1 MAIVFSVLCAVVYGA
16 SDFCGGLASRRTA
29 TLGVVFA
36 SQGVGF
42 VLLLALMPWFGGAP
56 LEGDWLWGAACGVAG
71 AGALL
76 LLYRGLAIGTMGI
89 VSPVA
94 ALLAALVPIAY
105 GVALRGE
112 RPTWLTIVGIAFA
125 LVAVVCVSISPGA
138 PASADAHVEPNVR
151 PAFALPPGVPEAI
164 GAGICFG
171 LIFITLAQTRAA
183 AGLTPLLVARLTTV
197 VLVAL
202 LGIAGGNARDLRVA
216 RPALVA
222 VGVCGAL
229 DVTANICYVLA
240 VHSGL
245 ISIVAVIS
253 SLYPASTLALAA
265 IAFGERL
272 VRVQWAGVVLA
283 LAGVAA
289 ISAAH

>member
-1 MAIVFSVLCAVVYGA
+1 VAIVFSVLCAVVYGA

-56 LEGDWLWGAACGVAG
+56 LDGDWLWGAACGVAG

-112 RPTWLTIVGIAFA
+112 RPSWLTIAGIAVA
-125 LVAVVCVSISPGA
+125 LVAVVCVSVSPGA
-138 PASADAHVEPNVR
+138 PASAEAPDAR
-151 PAFALPPGVPEAI
+151 RTFALPPGMPEAF

-202 LGIAGGNARDLRVA
+202 LGIAGGNTRELRVA

-229 DVTANICYVLA
+229 DVAANICYLLA

-265 IAFGERL
+265 IVFGERL

>member
-1 MAIVFSVLCAVVYGA
+1 VAIVFSVLCAVVYGA

-42 VLLLALMPWFGGAP
+42 VLLLALMPWFGGTP
-56 LEGDWLWGAACGVAG
+56 LDGDWLWGAACGVAG

-112 RPTWLTIVGIAFA
+112 RPSWLTIAGIAVA
-125 LVAVVCVSISPGA
+125 LVAVVCVSVSPGA
-138 PASADAHVEPNVR
+138 PAPADAPAPDVR
-151 PAFALPPGVPEAI
+151 RTFALPPGMPEAI

-202 LGIAGGNARDLRVA
+202 LGIAGGNTRELRVA

-229 DVTANICYVLA
+229 DVAANICYLLA

-265 IAFGERL
+265 IVFGERL